1 MQKNLMQ
8 ISTLDDFDALHFHSS
23 KKKKNKKKKRKKFLN
38 FKYEEI

>member
-23 KKKKNKKKKRKKFLN
+23 KKKKKIKKRKEKN
-38 FKYEEI
+38 F